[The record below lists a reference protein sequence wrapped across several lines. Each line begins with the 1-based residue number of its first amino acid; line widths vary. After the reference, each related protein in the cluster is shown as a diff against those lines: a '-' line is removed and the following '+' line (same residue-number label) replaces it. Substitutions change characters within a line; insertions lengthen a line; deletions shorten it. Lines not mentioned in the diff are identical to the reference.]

1 MRGRCAR
8 LRRRLWARRAWEGQ
22 CACLGGSVSR
32 RLGRR
37 SAWRDVPGA
46 VWRSGWVDM
55 TMVMAPLMLRREL
68 SKDTLDVGYWSIE
81 WCRVSQDLMQ
91 LQTEILVVGIR

>member
-1 MRGRCAR
+1 
-8 LRRRLWARRAWEGQ
+8 
-22 CACLGGSVSR
+22 
-32 RLGRR
+32 
-37 SAWRDVPGA
+37 
-46 VWRSGWVDM
+46 M

-68 SKDTLDVGYWSIE
+68 SEDTLDVGYWSIE